1 MISKRQNSAWY
12 VFISALVVVWWPI
25 VASAQ
30 AEFPSTDAFVKSI
43 VKGKSDL
50 SVEAKGD
57 LNGDGLAD
65 WAGVVRREKGDFQS
79 TYQLYV
85 LLQLPGGG
93 YRVAETST
101 EAEIP
106 GMGCCWVEDLRIAR
120 SSIYIQNNAKTAAT
134 MEAATHQFK
143 LQRGQ
148 WRLIGVRI
156 YYLDHSTNT
165 STETDV
171 NLLTGLVI
179 EKKQKGERRPAA
191 TTRRS
196 KKFAVH
202 LLKDFDFLNGFGID
216 ELGAL
221 P

>member
-1 MISKRQNSAWY
+1 MIPKLQNSAWY
-12 VFISALVVVWWPI
+12 VLISALVVVWCSI
-25 VASAQ
+25 AASAQ
-30 AEFPSTDAFVKSI
+30 AEFPSTDAFAKSVVKE
-43 VKGKSDL
+43 KSDL

-57 LNGDGLAD
+57 LNGDGLPD

-85 LLQLPGGG
+85 LLRSTGGG

-101 EAEIP
+101 EADIP

-143 LQRGQ
+143 LYGGQ

-156 YYLDHSTNT
+156 YYIDHSANT

-179 EKKQKGERRPAA
+179 EKKQKGERRPT

-196 KKFAVH
+196 KKFGVR

-216 ELGAL
+216 ELGGNL
-221 P
+221 

>member
-1 MISKRQNSAWY
+1 MIPKCRNSRST
-12 VFISALVVVWWPI
+12 VLICLLVLLWCPI
-25 VASAQ
+25 DATAQ
-30 AEFPSTDAFVKSI
+30 TEFPSPDAFVKSI
-43 VKGKSDL
+43 FKGKSDL
-50 SVEAKGD
+50 STEAKGD

-65 WAGVVRREKGDFQS
+65 WAGVVRREKGDFLS

-85 LLQLPGGG
+85 LMRQPNGG

-101 EAEIP
+101 EAQIP
-106 GMGCCWVEDLRIAR
+106 GVGCCWVEDLRIAR

-143 LQRGQ
+143 LYQGQ

-156 YYLDHSTNT
+156 YYIDHSSNT
-165 STETDV
+165 STDTDV

-179 EKKQKGERRPAA
+179 EKKQRGERRPT

-196 KKFAVH
+196 KKFALR

-216 ELGAL
+216 ELGEKF
-221 P
+221 

>member
-1 MISKRQNSAWY
+1 MIPKRRNSRST
-12 VFISALVVVWWPI
+12 VLILCLLVLLWCPI
-25 VASAQ
+25 AATAQ
-30 AEFPSTDAFVKSI
+30 TEFPSPDAFVKSI
-43 VKGKSDL
+43 LKGKSDL
-50 SVEAKGD
+50 STEAKGD

-65 WAGVVRREKGDFQS
+65 WAGVVRREKGDFLS

-85 LLQLPGGG
+85 LLRQPNGG
-93 YRVAETST
+93 YRAAETST

-143 LQRGQ
+143 LYQGQ

-156 YYLDHSTNT
+156 YYIDHSSNT
-165 STETDV
+165 STDTDV

-179 EKKQKGERRPAA
+179 EKKQRGERRPT

-196 KKFAVH
+196 KKFALR

-216 ELGAL
+216 ELGEKF
-221 P
+221 

>member
-1 MISKRQNSAWY
+1 MIPQSQTKL
-12 VFISALVVVWWPI
+12 VLSALAVLCWAINAP
-25 VASAQ
+25 AQ
-30 AEFPSTDAFVKSI
+30 AEFPSTDAFVKSTLTE
-43 VKGKSDL
+43 KSSL

-57 LNGDGLAD
+57 LNGDGRAD
-65 WAGVVRREKGDFQS
+65 WSGVVRREKGDFLS
-79 TYQLYV
+79 TYQLFV
-85 LLQLPGGG
+85 LVQLPGGG

-106 GMGCCWVEDLRIAR
+106 GMGCCWVEDLRIGR

-143 LQRGQ
+143 LHHGQ

-156 YYLDHSTNT
+156 YYIDHSSNT

-179 EKKQKGERRPAA
+179 EKKQKGERRP
-191 TTRRS
+191 TITRRS
-196 KKFAVH
+196 KKFALR

-216 ELGAL
+216 ELGEQF
-221 P
+221 

>member
-1 MISKRQNSAWY
+1 MIRKHQTKL
-12 VFISALVVVWWPI
+12 VLALLTLALLCYPTI
-25 VASAQ
+25 ANAQ
-30 AEFPSTDAFVKSI
+30 SEFPSTDAFVKSI
-43 VKGKSDL
+43 LKEKSSL
-50 SVEAKGD
+50 STEAKGD

-65 WAGVVRREKGDFQS
+65 WAGVVKREKGDLLS

-85 LLQLPGGG
+85 LLRQPGSG

-106 GMGCCWVEDLRIAR
+106 GMGCCWVEDLKIGR
-120 SSIYIQNNAKTAAT
+120 SSIYIQDNAKTAST

-143 LQRGQ
+143 LHQGQ
-148 WRLIGVRI
+148 WRLIGVKI
-156 YYLDHSTNT
+156 YFVDLSANT

-179 EKKQKGERRPAA
+179 EKKQKGERRP
-191 TTRRS
+191 TVTKRR
-196 KKFAVH
+196 KKFSLR

-216 ELGAL
+216 ELGEQF
-221 P
+221 

>member
-1 MISKRQNSAWY
+1 MIPKPQNSAWY
-12 VFISALVVVWWPI
+12 ILISALVVFLCPI
-25 VASAQ
+25 VTTAQ
-30 AEFPSTDAFVKSI
+30 TEFPSTDAFVKSV

-65 WAGVVRREKGDFQS
+65 WAGVIRREKGDFLS

-85 LLQLPGGG
+85 LLQLSGGG

-106 GMGCCWVEDLRIAR
+106 GMGCCWVEDLKIAR
-120 SSIYIQNNAKTAAT
+120 SSIYIQNNAKTAAA

-143 LQRGQ
+143 LHRGQ

-156 YYLDHSTNT
+156 YHIDHSSDT
-165 STETDV
+165 STDTDV
-171 NLLTGLVI
+171 NILTGLVI
-179 EKKQKGERRPAA
+179 EKKQKGQRHPT

-196 KKFAVH
+196 KRFALR

-216 ELGAL
+216 ELGEKL
-221 P
+221 